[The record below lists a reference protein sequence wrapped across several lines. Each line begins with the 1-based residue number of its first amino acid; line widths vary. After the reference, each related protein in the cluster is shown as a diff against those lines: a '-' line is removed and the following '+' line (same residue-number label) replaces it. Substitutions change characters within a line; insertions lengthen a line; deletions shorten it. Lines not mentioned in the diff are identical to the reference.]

1 MDSAAQMSKILLMQR
16 TPPNDLL
23 RAELFGSVFLLTQYL
38 ARRGD
43 EALAPLGL
51 TTKQWLL
58 LAVVAR
64 RFAGGSPTLTEAALW
79 YGSSRQNV
87 KAIAEQLQAR
97 GYLRLAAD
105 PADRRALRLHL
116 TARARVFDAAAEAAR
131 LAGVLAELTSG
142 LERRDL
148 VTLVDLLRRW
158 LGVVSPT
165 SAPAFQGAPS
175 T

>member
-1 MDSAAQMSKILLMQR
+1 MKR
-16 TPPNDLL
+16 TPSSDAL
-23 RAELFGSVFLLTQYL
+23 RAEVFGSVFLLSQYL

-43 EALAPLGL
+43 EALEPLGL

-58 LAVVAR
+58 LAIVAR
-64 RFAGGSPTLTEAALW
+64 RFPGESPTLTEAALW

-87 KAIAEQLQAR
+87 KAIAQQLEAR

-116 TARARVFDAAAEAAR
+116 TGKSKVFDAAAESAR
-131 LAGVLAELTSG
+131 LAGVLAELLAG
-142 LERRDL
+142 FDGKDL
-148 VTLVDLLRRW
+148 ITLRDLLRRW

-165 SAPAFQGAPS
+165 GPTGAS
-175 T
+175 R